1 VNIDDLGNPNAVP
14 MAKADYERKRA
25 EAASGVVVVPT

>member
-1 VNIDDLGNPNAVP
+1 MNDLGNPNAVP

-25 EAASGVVVVPT
+25 ETVSGAVVVPT